1 MQIFPKKS
9 RTRLHICEILCIF
22 ARFLEYYVANN
33 IKYYH
38 EHEQLLCNYGRWYR
52 QSFLAI

>member
-22 ARFLEYYVANN
+22 ARFLEYYGTIN

-52 QSFLAI
+52 QSFLAL